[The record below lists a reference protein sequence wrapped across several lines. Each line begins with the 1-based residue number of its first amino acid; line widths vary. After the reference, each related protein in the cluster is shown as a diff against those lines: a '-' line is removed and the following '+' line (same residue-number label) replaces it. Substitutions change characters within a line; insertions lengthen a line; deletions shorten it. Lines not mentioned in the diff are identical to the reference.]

1 MTFFDPIPV
10 TDVIRTRAL
19 LLIGPFG
26 SPQLRLKNTLALSAL
41 TMPICLDSR
50 KAIFGDH
57 GEGTSW
63 DFECPLPEDNLKMAY
78 ARKGHGGEFRQRQ
91 LLGLELDRP

>member
-1 MTFFDPIPV
+1 MTPIPV
-10 TDVIRTRAL
+10 IGVIYTRTI
-19 LLIGPFG
+19 LLIDPFC

-41 TMPICLDSR
+41 TIPICLDSR

-57 GEGTSW
+57 GEGTLW

-78 ARKGHGGEFRQRQ
+78 ARKGHAEVRQER
-91 LLGLELDRP
+91 LLTGNELGPP

>member
-1 MTFFDPIPV
+1 
-10 TDVIRTRAL
+10 
-19 LLIGPFG
+19 
-26 SPQLRLKNTLALSAL
+26 
-41 TMPICLDSR
+41 MPICLDSR

-78 ARKGHGGEFRQRQ
+78 ARKGHDAEAHAV
-91 LLGLELDRP
+91 LLTGIKLDCQ